1 MKLAVRKLIFV
12 VLFSTQTPT
21 QSLWVNLAGSIF
33 ITLAN
38 TWEWFESC
46 MHQAVDSIS
55 VVKDKET
62 PLPVND
68 FYYNFG
74 SNIRNHRKILVTKLM
89 ETFPHLNHSQAY
101 QVFLKL
107 NIHLDPQRNLNR
119 NCLWYTA
126 DTKIELELM
135 VTMVKKETIFKQN
148 DNNSSKETQF

>member
-21 QSLWVNLAGSIF
+21 QSLWVNLAGFIF

-46 MHQAVDSIS
+46 MDQVADSIS

-62 PLPVND
+62 PLLVKN

-74 SNIRNHRKILVTKLM
+74 STS
-89 ETFPHLNHSQAY
+89 ETTGKFQ
-101 QVFLKL
+101 
-107 NIHLDPQRNLNR
+107 
-119 NCLWYTA
+119 
-126 DTKIELELM
+126 
-135 VTMVKKETIFKQN
+135 
-148 DNNSSKETQF
+148 